1 MRAFAA
7 NAINPGVDMSTTV
20 TVPLTGRARLERICK
35 VAVRRVLFPLCVLA
49 PLAYF
54 FPKIALVYAIC
65 GAYDVS
71 RNRPITLETL
81 RRYFIGNGFGTWLL
95 SPLNCLLDL
104 LSLPYVNKG
113 VYQLADLPPGHQD
126 EIRRLIAAA
135 NDADLVGQIEQR
147 AKENQRTMLFFR
159 WYGTNLDASLKVP
172 ALHQPWT
179 YIQTI
184 GVSVFNR
191 RVTTSKHFGFLRAS
205 LRVLY
210 NLNDMKDDSAYI
222 VVGSVTSSWREN
234 KLFIFDDTLLHLS
247 ANETEQPRYCLFVDI
262 IRPTLFPALMRSV
275 VAMTRYATQ
284 SFKFVYYGNWKIID

>member
-1 MRAFAA
+1 
-7 NAINPGVDMSTTV
+7 MSSTV
-20 TVPLTGRARLERICK
+20 TASLSGRARLERIGK
-35 VAVRRVLFPLCVLA
+35 LTVRRVLFPLCVLA

-71 RNRPITLETL
+71 RNRPITPELL
-81 RRYFIGNGFGTWLL
+81 RRYFVGNGVGTWLL
-95 SPLNCLLDL
+95 SPFNCLLDL
-104 LSLPYVNKG
+104 LSLPYVNNG
-113 VYQLADLPPGHQD
+113 VYRLEDLPPGHQD
-126 EIRRLIAAA
+126 EIKRLIAAA
-135 NDADLVGQIEQR
+135 KDADLVRQLEER
-147 AKENQRTMLFFR
+147 AKDNQRTMLFFR

-172 ALHQPWT
+172 AFHQPWK

-191 RVTTSKHFGFLRAS
+191 KVTTSKHFGYLRAS

-210 NLNDMKDDSAYI
+210 NINDMKDDSAYI
-222 VVGSVTSSWREN
+222 VVGGVTSSWRDN

-262 IRPTLFPALMRSV
+262 IRPTPVPALMRAV
-275 VAMTRYATQ
+275 VAITRYATQ
-284 SFKFVYYGNWKIID
+284 SIKFVYYGNWKIID